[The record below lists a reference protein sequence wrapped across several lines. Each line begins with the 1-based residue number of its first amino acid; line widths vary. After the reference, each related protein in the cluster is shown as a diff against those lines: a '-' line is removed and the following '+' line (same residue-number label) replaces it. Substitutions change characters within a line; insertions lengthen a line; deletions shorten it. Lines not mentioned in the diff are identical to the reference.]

1 MHYSENDSTTRLI
14 VAAVWVLDTLHVSF
28 NNQLR
33 RSADFDFYRV
43 VSILVNILVI
53 SIVQLFFAYKIY
65 HLCRRELRWLMT
77 APIYWYWFSPAL
89 ALVCGFFPLREI
101 NSSDQEAATVA
112 TTLTNDALS
121 YATRTR
127 HSQFYTA
134 APAVCTLLLS
144 EVLNTGSLCVLL
156 YDKSSRSAVPRTK
169 RLLNTLI
176 VYAINRCLLTF
187 RDLIHPFRGRL
198 VVIAEAAV
206 DIDDIVSWTMA
217 TNFLTSGLYANS
229 LLASLNTR
237 QHLRS
242 QGSSLQSDLGANSVH
257 FANSS
262 KVSEDTGSS
271 KDVAKRIDKCEVAV
285 IDIATRG
292 AFDKTAT
299 LQRAAEV

>member
-1 MHYSENDSTTRLI
+1 MSRSITNYGAPLTLI
-14 VAAVWVLDTLHVSF
+14 FIVWF
-28 NNQLR
+28 
-33 RSADFDFYRV
+33 

-53 SIVQLFFAYKIY
+53 DIVQLY
-65 HLCRRELRWLMT
+65 
-77 APIYWYWFSPAL
+77 YWYWFSPAL
-89 ALVCGFFPLREI
+89 AWVCGFFPLREI

-112 TTLTNDALS
+112 VTLMNDALT
-121 YATRTR
+121 YAMQTRVIPLTDKWVQQLMNS

-134 APAVCTLLLS
+134 TPAVCTLLLS

-176 VYAINRCLLTF
+176 IYAINRCLLT
-187 RDLIHPFRGRL
+187 LL

-206 DIDDIVSWTMA
+206 DIDDIVAWTMA

-242 QGSSLQSDLGANSVH
+242 QGSSLQSDLGVNSVH
-257 FANSS
+257 FANPP
-262 KVSEDTGSS
+262 KLSEDTGSS
-271 KDVAKRIDKCEVAV
+271 KDVVKRFDKCEVTV

-292 AFDKTAT
+292 AFDETAA

>member
-28 NNQLR
+28 MCHVLYYYLITNYGAPLTLIFIVW
-33 RSADFDFYRV
+33 SFP

-77 APIYWYWFSPAL
+77 APIIVLVLVQSGFS
-89 ALVCGFFPLREI
+89 I
-101 NSSDQEAATVA
+101 ATVA

-127 HSQFYTA
+127 FYTA

-176 VYAINRCLLTF
+176 VYAINRCLLT
-187 RDLIHPFRGRL
+187 LL